1 VNNFQEGYYKAENNV
16 REDVSMMVFKR
27 KQIVVLSLVLMIVV
41 AGYLQYS
48 YKKSGESLNA
58 GNSSDKPGEA
68 VYVDTSVVSEENMT
82 DAVSQEKEA
91 SKQANDFFTQSK
103 LEKEIT
109 RSKDEDALKEITKD
123 VNANAEAKSKAYD
136 QMMGIVSNNEKEMRI
151 EILIKQR
158 GYSDALVLLGEDES
172 MDITIKSP
180 TLNSQQVAQVVDIAS
195 RQANV
200 NIKNIKVKNI
210 Y

>member
-1 VNNFQEGYYKAENNV
+1 
-16 REDVSMMVFKR
+16 MMVFKR

>member
-1 VNNFQEGYYKAENNV
+1 MNNFQEGYYKAENNV